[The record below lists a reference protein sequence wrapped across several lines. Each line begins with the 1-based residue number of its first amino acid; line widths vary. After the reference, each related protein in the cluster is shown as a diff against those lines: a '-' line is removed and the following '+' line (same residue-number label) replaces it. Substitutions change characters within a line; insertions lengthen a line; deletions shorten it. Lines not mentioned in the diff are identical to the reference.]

1 MKEVQIE
8 EWLLTINLEKTRA
21 IYENITEVC
30 ACLSCQN
37 FRKASLLLDE
47 EVLHFCDVLGLDLH
61 KPSQLNAFLV
71 DDNQIMYSGYYH
83 VCGEILEGE
92 LDEWD
97 IVVGEHCFSL
107 VQEEGGKPNM
117 LTAPYFQIGFE
128 VVLQWLVPESVEL
141 MKK

>member
-1 MKEVQIE
+1 MKEVRIE
-8 EWLLTINLEKTRA
+8 EWLLNIDLEKTEA
-21 IYENITEVC
+21 VYETVTEAC
-30 ACLSCQN
+30 ECLSCQN

-61 KPSQLNAFLV
+61 KPSMLNAFLV
-71 DDNQIMYSGYYH
+71 DGNQIMYSGYYH
-83 VCGEILEGE
+83 VCGEILKGE
-92 LDEWD
+92 FDEWD

-107 VQEEGGKPNM
+107 VQEESGKPNM

-128 VVLQWLVPESVEL
+128 VVLQWLVSESVEL